1 MVETV
6 LTPAHPDPLKPLL
19 NKPFARTLH
28 HPRTQRQAQC
38 LVPGIV
44 DVLAMPFQ
52 IGIHGAQGLA
62 GGLRQ
67 PLDVQG
73 VRQVCQD
80 AVRHAV
86 AQAVPSPGKP
96 PAGLGGP
103 PIQPGGR
110 PLPQLVRRVVK
121 VQNPCGI
128 AGEHRPPKTYPT
140 PRAPTPPDPPRRPP
154 EAPSPRRP
162 PPTPPR
168 RARLI

>member
-103 PIQPGGR
+103 PIPPGGR
-110 PLPQLVRRVVK
+110 PPPQLVRRVVK
-121 VQNPCGI
+121 VPNPCGI
-128 AGEHRPPKTYPT
+128 GGQKRPPQKT
-140 PRAPTPPDPPRRPP
+140 PTPP
-154 EAPSPRRP
+154 P
-162 PPTPPR
+162 PPPPHHP
-168 RARLI
+168 RAAPRSPPAPPPP